1 MTKRVFISYRRE
13 DTAYAAGRIYDR
25 LCRKLPQ
32 TKVFIDVTAI
42 RGGEKFEQRTLSEIS
57 RSDAALV
64 FIGKKWM
71 EPRPGEDQARIC
83 ESDDYVR
90 AEVRSV
96 LNREM
101 LVLPVLVDGALM
113 PAPDLLPEDVRPLTA
128 RNALILRHDRFDDD
142 AENIF
147 AAILRVA
154 AKHGPWHKKKPLA
167 RLGFAILG
175 LILGLAVLVTA
186 AIVHQAV
193 MGRPLGAS
201 IGTEF
206 TILLLI
212 ASTVVGAGLGFY
224 YDARKRRIW

>member
-13 DTAYAAGRIYDR
+13 DTASAAGRIYDR
-25 LCRKLPQ
+25 LCQKLPQ
-32 TKVFIDVTAI
+32 TNVFIDVTAI
-42 RGGEKFEQRTLSEIS
+42 RGGEKFEQRTLSEIG

-71 EPRPGEDQARIC
+71 DPRPGGDKARIW
-83 ESDDYVR
+83 EADDYVR
-90 AEVRSV
+90 EEVRSV
-96 LNREM
+96 LNRDM

-147 AAILRVA
+147 AAILCA
-154 AKHGPWHKKKPLA
+154 SAKHRPWDKKKPLV
-167 RLGFAILG
+167 RLGFAALG
-175 LILGLAVLVTA
+175 LIIGLAVLVA
-186 AIVHQAV
+186 AALVHEEIMA
-193 MGRPLGAS
+193 RPLAAS

-206 TILLLI
+206 TILLLM
-212 ASTVVGAGLGFY
+212 ASIMVGAVLGFY
-224 YDARKRRIW
+224 DDARNRRL